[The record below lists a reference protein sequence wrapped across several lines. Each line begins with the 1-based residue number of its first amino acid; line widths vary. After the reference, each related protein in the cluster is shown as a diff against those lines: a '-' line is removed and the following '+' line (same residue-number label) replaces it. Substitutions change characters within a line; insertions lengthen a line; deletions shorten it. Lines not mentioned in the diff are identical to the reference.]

1 MKFKTLNMQKDKI
14 LGASACSLLKTFW
27 IFLHANVYV
36 CLFPFLYTKLCPL
49 KWKFSHSSQ
58 VLKMVKK
65 IYRAGNTFLIIWTVL
80 LHTLSISIWKLS
92 KINKKSHFLICRLYF
107 DKKKVWKSTS
117 LALITL
123 VLKWIKDM
131 EFILS

>member
-58 VLKMVKK
+58 VLKIVK
-65 IYRAGNTFLIIWTVL
+65 ISDRAGNTFFDYMDCFITY
-80 LHTLSISIWKLS
+80 TLNFYMEIEE
-92 KINKKSHFLICRLYF
+92 NKKNPIFSFVSYILT
-107 DKKKVWKSTS
+107 KKS
-117 LALITL
+117 L
-123 VLKWIKDM
+123 KKY
-131 EFILS
+131 